1 MTQFNWN
8 EGNLNWLKC
17 KCQINLHTNCRF
29 SVIGARNQS
38 IPEMPFS
45 SEMPASTQYQRT
57 VPVLVQSRS
66 AVNCNEKN
74 QLSGC
79 PYISNQQRDCS
90 FNCVDLG
97 SGETSWQI
105 SLYDITNKDR
115 MYAHHFHA
123 TYVTCGGWMCV
134 VHIHRYIDHYASLHP
149 LASAVSSNAASIVS
163 SNAMSLGCRECLSE
177 RVFCLRISN
186 HLELKKPNAWG
197 P

>member
-1 MTQFNWN
+1 MK
-8 EGNLNWLKC
+8 GSS
-17 KCQINLHTNCRF
+17 ID
-29 SVIGARNQS
+29 SVPNQS
-38 IPEMPFS
+38 IQDQLVASLFFRSTSSRYSRASRFQVKCQPTHTISMDGS
-45 SEMPASTQYQRT
+45 CASEM
-57 VPVLVQSRS
+57 SRS
-66 AVNCNEKN
+66 AGNCNEKN

-163 SNAMSLGCRECLSE
+163 SNAVFRMSRMPCWTRILSAHH
-177 RVFCLRISN
+177 

>member
-74 QLSGC
+74 PAQWLSIHFQPAERLFVQLCRFGLWRDVLTNITMISRTKKGC
-79 PYISNQQRDCS
+79 MLIIFMQHVSHVEAGCALCIFIDTSIMMHLYIH
-90 FNCVDLG
+90 L
-97 SGETSWQI
+97 
-105 SLYDITNKDR
+105 
-115 MYAHHFHA
+115 
-123 TYVTCGGWMCV
+123 
-134 VHIHRYIDHYASLHP
+134 HRRCLLMLLP
-149 LASAVSSNAASIVS
+149 LSQ
-163 SNAMSLGCRECLSE
+163 AMLSLGCRECLAE
-177 RVFCLRISN
+177 RVFCLRIITLS
-186 HLELKKPNAWG
+186 
-197 P
+197 